1 LNEHQPR
8 DFIVVGH
15 VCQDLMPDGS
25 LNLGGSVSYATT
37 TADRMGYRVG
47 VVTSAGADLD
57 VGHALPA
64 AEVVCRPS
72 AATTLFE
79 NIYLNGGR
87 KQFVHE
93 RADTITCAE
102 IPPLWR
108 QAPMAYL
115 GSIDQEI
122 DESVFHC
129 FADDV
134 LIGVMPQGF
143 FRKWD
148 DRGEIYFAPWE
159 PARDVLRR
167 INVLVISE
175 LDVPDPDQLV
185 RDWGRFVDI
194 IAVTRADRGA
204 SVYRGG
210 ESCHFPARTAQQVD
224 PTGAGDV
231 FAAAFLIRFSE
242 TGDPCQAA
250 AFANVVASFSIEQPG
265 LAGIPLRS
273 RVAAYMKTAQE
284 GPAASYG

>member
-1 LNEHQPR
+1 
-8 DFIVVGH
+8 
-15 VCQDLMPDGS
+15 MPDGG
-25 LNLGGSVSYATT
+25 LNLGGSVSYATA
-37 TADRMGYRVG
+37 TAYRMGYRVG

-57 VGHALPA
+57 VARSLPA
-64 AEVVCRPS
+64 AEVVCRPA

-79 NIYLNGGR
+79 NIYLNGSR
-87 KQFVHE
+87 KQFVHN
-93 RADTITCAE
+93 RADVITCE
-102 IPPLWR
+102 QIPLPWR
-108 QAPMAYL
+108 QTPMAYL

-148 DRGEIYFAPWE
+148 EQGQIYFAPWE
-159 PARDVLRR
+159 PSRAVLQR

-175 LDVPDPDQLV
+175 LDVPDPDELV
-185 RDWGRFVDI
+185 RDWGRFIDI
-194 IAVTRADRGA
+194 IAVTHAERGA
-204 SVYRGG
+204 TIYQAGAA
-210 ESCHFPARTAQQVD
+210 CYFPARPTQQVD

-250 AFANVVASFSIEQPG
+250 PFANAVASFSIEQPG
-265 LAGIPLRS
+265 LAGIPMRHQ
-273 RVAAYMKTAQE
+273 VEAYLDEVKG
-284 GPAASYG
+284 GPISSNK